1 MEEYKAKRAA
11 LLRAVLEREER
22 ERQEELSKLS
32 LQKVPSLSIEQLEKL
47 SSGEKSKMRRAI
59 MLNHQITESRAK
71 QTAEIAKKVEEN
83 IKEKVE
89 KFTEIK
95 EEYNA
100 KLNEINDGFVEH
112 LHLIEE

>member
-1 MEEYKAKRAA
+1 M
-11 LLRAVLEREER
+11 
-22 ERQEELSKLS
+22 
-32 LQKVPSLSIEQLEKL
+32 
-47 SSGEKSKMRRAI
+47 
-59 MLNHQITESRAK
+59 
-71 QTAEIAKKVEEN
+71 AEIAKKVEEN

-112 LHLIEE
+112 LHLIEEQEKKKPKPVPKLLSTEARALRRRKAK